1 MIDRPGAEQSIIFA
15 ANVAPRAGQGNEF
28 AIEAMNN
35 IIGGSFTSRINM
47 NLREDKH
54 WAYGARSLLISTKG
68 QRPYIAYAPVQTDKT
83 MESMAE
89 IKRELLEFL
98 GDNPATDEELSKVK
112 NKSTLSLPGRWETA
126 NAVLRD
132 ITEIVAYELPD
143 DYWDTYSDRVRDLSL
158 EQIAESAEA
167 VIKPNNLVWVV
178 VGDREKIEPRIR
190 ELELGEIIHLDAD
203 GNPLEP
209 TAAN

>member
-1 MIDRPGAEQSIIFA
+1 
-15 ANVAPRAGQGNEF
+15 
-28 AIEAMNN
+28 
-35 IIGGSFTSRINM
+35 
-47 NLREDKH
+47 
-54 WAYGARSLLISTKG
+54 
-68 QRPYIAYAPVQTDKT
+68 
-83 MESMAE
+83 
-89 IKRELLEFL
+89 
-98 GDNPATDEELSKVK
+98 
-112 NKSTLSLPGRWETA
+112 LPGRWETA

-132 ITEIVAYELPD
+132 ISEIVAYELPD
-143 DYWDTYSDRVRDLSL
+143 DYWDTYTDTVRNLSL